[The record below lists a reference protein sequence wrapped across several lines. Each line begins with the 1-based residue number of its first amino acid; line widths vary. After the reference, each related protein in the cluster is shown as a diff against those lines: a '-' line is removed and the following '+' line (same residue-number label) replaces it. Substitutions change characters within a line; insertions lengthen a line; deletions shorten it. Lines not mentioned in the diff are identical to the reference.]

1 LPETDVLVVSIGS
14 TGGWRAAA
22 AELADS
28 LRRAGASVA
37 EARARPSRRVRTFV
51 LTDMLEALAARR
63 AAAAAIAAHDP
74 RAIIYCSVTAALL
87 WPRPGAISLDSI
99 AAENRPGRHGLWQ
112 RPVERRRLREA
123 TLLLAWSPDALAPL
137 GAPPAPVVWVPP
149 AVEGAASPDRSR
161 DLAAVTYAGDAIKRR
176 LGHVLETWSRVRRDG
191 EVLVV
196 AGTDAAPAAPG
207 VEVAG
212 VLEPVAFRRLLSRAR
227 VFIAAPRR
235 EDFGIAPLEALAQG
249 CLLVSTPA
257 PGPYPALALA
267 RELDARLV
275 DEDLARAVRTALD
288 HPLAGYAERAAALLA
303 PFRRERI
310 DGTIARE
317 VLPRL
322 LGA

>member
-1 LPETDVLVVSIGS
+1 
-14 TGGWRAAA
+14 
-22 AELADS
+22 
-28 LRRAGASVA
+28 
-37 EARARPSRRVRTFV
+37 
-51 LTDMLEALAARR
+51 
-63 AAAAAIAAHDP
+63 
-74 RAIIYCSVTAALL
+74 
-87 WPRPGAISLDSI
+87 
-99 AAENRPGRHGLWQ
+99 
-112 RPVERRRLREA
+112 
-123 TLLLAWSPDALAPL
+123 
-137 GAPPAPVVWVPP
+137 
-149 AVEGAASPDRSR
+149 
-161 DLAAVTYAGDAIKRR
+161 
-176 LGHVLETWSRVRRDG
+176 
-191 EVLVV
+191 
-196 AGTDAAPAAPG
+196 
-207 VEVAG
+207 
-212 VLEPVAFRRLLSRAR
+212 VAFRRLLSRAR